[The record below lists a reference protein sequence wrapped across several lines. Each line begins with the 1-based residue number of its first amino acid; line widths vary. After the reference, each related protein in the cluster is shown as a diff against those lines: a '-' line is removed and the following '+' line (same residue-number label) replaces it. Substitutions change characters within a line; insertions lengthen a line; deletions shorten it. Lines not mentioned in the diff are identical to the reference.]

1 MTPEQAPK
9 FIPPNE
15 VYVEFTDPY
24 CVGIGDAHY
33 CWDDK
38 ELVKDHPTTRYI
50 RADRVE
56 LMVKLAVLE
65 ERVKYVQGTL
75 GTERD
80 VQSWISEIITIKEQ
94 LQ

>member
-56 LMVKLAVLE
+56 LMVKLA
-65 ERVKYVQGTL
+65 KYEGLIYYNMPRNQGEL
-75 GTERD
+75 GD
-80 VQSWISEIITIKEQ
+80 MMKEIQQLREQ